1 MGYIEQIMKGMKCE
15 KEEVH
20 DVCLTITT
28 KHEVYELSFIEFET
42 RDFLGISST
51 RKDFTEGFVILN
63 KKYIVSIA
71 VVYQQD
77 IVLDDKDDHRDIQ
90 YN

>member
-1 MGYIEQIMKGMKCE
+1 MGYVEQIMKGMKCE
-15 KEEVH
+15 KE
-20 DVCLTITT
+20 DVQNICVTITT
-28 KHEVYELSFIEFET
+28 ENEVYELSFIEFET
-42 RDFLGISST
+42 RDFLGINST

-63 KKYIVSIA
+63 KKYIVSMA

-77 IVLDDKDDHRDIQ
+77 IVLDDRDDHRDIQ

>member
-15 KEEVH
+15 KEDVH
-20 DVCLTITT
+20 NICVTITT
-28 KHEVYELSFIEFET
+28 ESEIYDLSFIEFET

-63 KKYIVSIA
+63 KKYIVSMA

-77 IVLDDKDDHRDIQ
+77 IVLDDTDDHKNFQ
-90 YN
+90 YS